1 MQVELTAE
9 EATTLQAL
17 LRDSIPDLK
26 REIARADDRRFR
38 HQLVLREELCER
50 LIARLD
56 SDGGVLHEAWSVEAA
71 LGFSQPRVAGTEE
84 QFT

>member
-17 LRDSIPDLK
+17 LRDYIPDLK

-50 LIARLD
+50 LIARLY
-56 SDGGVLHEAWSVEAA
+56 SDAGRSAPA
-71 LGFSQPRVAGTEE
+71 L
-84 QFT
+84 